1 MEIGDIKKV
10 ANRKRMNTEVEKLR
24 EKVSRETSK
33 IIKLKVAQ
41 DTAYWDLKEK
51 LQQVENNHERLQQNM
66 VEVQMQHEAI
76 SGQYQDE
83 LRLRPET
90 LNKLSSTREIC
101 DVLEDYSERLKE
113 TLSRCKT
120 DQSALYD
127 AYQKSGQL
135 VRDIK
140 VKQQQADE
148 KTKQWVESL
157 QEKVSI
163 TSDHQ
168 SQLLQFFT
176 AAKQQ
181 TESELSDVKAKLTVA
196 QTHKDEL
203 LASVADLNRSIDKY
217 KYDIIKRDEMI
228 KNLQEEIKK
237 NIDEYNRQCSEA
249 RNIID
254 KQESEIKEA
263 SEAYASLKQAL
274 SNQEQFTQSV
284 CDERNALQEKVAAL
298 EEEQHNLVTAMNAL
312 KIQLGDTSTANTN
325 IQQQLDKLTEEKN
338 NVEKDLF
345 DYVQQLTNSKQLI
358 TDLQMQIN
366 ALEIEKTNIAVE
378 LRKAEEDSDRK
389 SAKIE
394 QLISDENIIKDKI
407 TEIENDFK
415 SYREATEDKINTMQT
430 ELQNKDK
437 DIDSKADTINL
448 LMSEVKAGTDAR
460 SKLEGT
466 VQKLKKDLEAEKE
479 AGKEKERKLGKQ
491 IEQLETSV
499 RDKEDELSKQM
510 SIILEMRNE
519 KERLQ
524 EKIQGMQQTIDNI
537 QKELTGRLG
546 KLPQAQRDPPEMD
559 DNAVMLS
566 PSKEKNTPN
575 SPIIQKKSEFAVPR
589 TDPKQLES
597 MVFNLFSDS
606 SMEGDTLDASEVE
619 RRFAALSRGERVAP
633 TPLAAFKR
641 HSRFPSPNAPIS
653 LSQVRNELKSRE
665 RTFFKHKR
673 PDSKVK
679 KIK

>member
-24 EKVSRETSK
+24 EKVAQETTK

-120 DQSALYD
+120 DQIALYD

-140 VKQQQADE
+140 FKQQQADE
-148 KTKQWVESL
+148 KANQMIESL
-157 QEKVSI
+157 QDKLNI
-163 TSDHQ
+163 TSNHQ
-168 SQLLQFFT
+168 NQLLQFFT

-196 QTHKDEL
+196 QTQKDEL
-203 LASVADLNRSIDKY
+203 LASVAELNRSIDKY
-217 KYDIIKRDEMI
+217 KNDLMKRDEMNT
-228 KNLQEEIKK
+228 NLQEEIKRNK
-237 NIDEYNRQCSEA
+237 EEYNHQCSEA
-249 RNIID
+249 RNIIA
-254 KQESEIKEA
+254 KQERQIKEA

-284 CDERNALQEKVAAL
+284 CGERNALQEKVAAL
-298 EEEQHNLVTAMNAL
+298 EEEQQGLVAAMNAL
-312 KIQLGDTSTANTN
+312 KMQLVDASTANTN
-325 IQQQLDKLTEEKN
+325 KQQQLEKLTEEKN
-338 NVEKDLF
+338 NLEKDLF
-345 DYVQQLTNSKQLI
+345 DYVQQSTNSKQQI
-358 TDLQMQIN
+358 QDLQTQKN
-366 ALEIEKTNIAVE
+366 TLANEKLDIAQELRRAVE
-378 LRKAEEDSDRK
+378 DSERK

-394 QLISDENIIKDKI
+394 ELISEENVLKKKI
-407 TEIENDFK
+407 TQTENAFN

-430 ELQNKDK
+430 KLQNKDK
-437 DIDSKADTINL
+437 EIDSKAATINL

-460 SKLEGT
+460 SQLEGT
-466 VQKLKKDLEAEKE
+466 VQKLNKDLEAERE
-479 AGKEKERKLGKQ
+479 AGKEKEGKLGKQ
-491 IEQLETSV
+491 IEHLETSV

-519 KERLQ
+519 KERLLD
-524 EKIQGMQQTIDNI
+524 KIQGMQQTIDNI

-546 KLPQAQRDPPEMD
+546 QLPQAQRDPPEMD

-566 PSKEKNTPN
+566 PSNEKNTPN
-575 SPIIQKKSEFAVPR
+575 SPIIQKKPKFAVPR

-606 SMEGDTLDASEVE
+606 SVDGDTIDESDVE

-633 TPLAAFKR
+633 KPLAAFKR
-641 HSRFPSPNAPIS
+641 RSRLMPANAPLSI
-653 LSQVRNELKSRE
+653 SQVRNELKTKE

-673 PDSKVK
+673 VDKNEKVK
-679 KIK
+679 

>member
-1 MEIGDIKKV
+1 MEIGDIQKV

-24 EKVSRETSK
+24 EKVARETSK

-120 DQSALYD
+120 DQIALYD

-140 VKQQQADE
+140 FKQQQADE
-148 KTKQWVESL
+148 KANQMIESL
-157 QEKVSI
+157 QDKLNI
-163 TSDHQ
+163 TSNHQ
-168 SQLLQFFT
+168 NQLLQFFT

-196 QTHKDEL
+196 QTQKDEL
-203 LASVADLNRSIDKY
+203 LASVAELNRSIDKY
-217 KYDIIKRDEMI
+217 KNDLMKKDEMNT
-228 KNLQEEIKK
+228 NLQEEMKRNK
-237 NIDEYNRQCSEA
+237 EEYNHQCSEA
-249 RNIID
+249 RNIIA
-254 KQESEIKEA
+254 KQDRQIKEA

-284 CDERNALQEKVAAL
+284 CGERNALQEKLAAL
-298 EEEQHNLVTAMNAL
+298 EEEQQGLVAAMNAL
-312 KIQLGDTSTANTN
+312 KMQLADASMANTN
-325 IQQQLDKLTEEKN
+325 KQQQIEKLTEEKN

-345 DYVQQLTNSKQLI
+345 DYVQQSTNSKQQI
-358 TDLQMQIN
+358 QDLQMQIN
-366 ALEIEKTNIAVE
+366 TLANEKLDIAQELRRAVE
-378 LRKAEEDSDRK
+378 DSERK

-394 QLISDENIIKDKI
+394 ELISEENVLKKKI
-407 TEIENDFK
+407 TQTENAFK

-430 ELQNKDK
+430 KLQNKDK
-437 DIDSKADTINL
+437 EIDSKAATINL

-460 SKLEGT
+460 SQLEGT
-466 VQKLKKDLEAEKE
+466 VQKLNKDLEAERE
-479 AGKEKERKLGKQ
+479 AAKEKEGKLGKQ
-491 IEQLETSV
+491 IEHLETAV

-524 EKIQGMQQTIDNI
+524 DKIQGMQQTVDNI
-537 QKELTGRLG
+537 QKELNGRLG
-546 KLPQAQRDPPEMD
+546 QLPQAQRDPPEMD

-566 PSKEKNTPN
+566 PSNEQNTPN
-575 SPIIQKKSEFAVPR
+575 SPIIQKKPKFAVPR

-606 SMEGDTLDASEVE
+606 SVDGDTIDESDVE

-633 TPLAAFKR
+633 KPLAAFKR
-641 HSRFPSPNAPIS
+641 RSCLMPANAPLS
-653 LSQVRNELKSRE
+653 LSQVRNELKTKG

-673 PDSKVK
+673 VDVK
-679 KIK
+679 MKK